1 MRKLIKYIR
10 PSFEGEDG
18 KFSYRRASAFV
29 ILCLIAGMTIKG
41 FINEYEIS
49 ALYGLIAF
57 FLILTG
63 IITADQL
70 IRFKNGDNNQRS
82 D

>member
-1 MRKLIKYIR
+1 MRKLINYLR

-18 KFSYRRASAFV
+18 KLSYRRASAFV
-29 ILCLIAGMTIKG
+29 VLTLIVGMTIRG
-41 FINEYEIS
+41 FVNEYDIS

-70 IRFKNGDNNQRS
+70 IRFKNGEKQNDS
-82 D
+82 